1 MKAVSLFSGIGGFEI
16 AMQRAGIEVVASC
29 EIDKKARQ
37 LLEARFP
44 LTNHYEDVTKL
55 TGEQLKKDGYDGS
68 NGIITAGFP
77 CQDLSVAGLRKG
89 LDGKRSGLFWEIIR
103 IIDETHPKFVIL
115 ENVPGLLSSKRGQD
129 MGIVITALVDRGYGV
144 CWRVLDSQNFGVPQ
158 RRRRVFIVA
167 SLGDHKGPVQILFEP
182 ESLPRNTQQ
191 SRSKRKKIADATETN
206 SAETSESIDHVLFEA
221 TRIGDPRF
229 YKNISP
235 TMAARWGTG
244 GNNVP
249 LLTVPIQD
257 GRNITKKQNG
267 LGVGEENAPSYTLDA
282 TGSQAVAYAMHGGMI
297 GRKLENGPSGSGFKD
312 ANEPSFTLTA
322 SSHSIHGVVVAQE
335 INSFTGSSFG
345 QYKKGVGTLRA
356 NGGDLGG
363 GSENLVTTNSVRR
376 LTPIECERLQGFPDG
391 WTAGQPDSA
400 RYKQLGNAVTVP
412 VVEWI
417 MNRVVKLS
425 MATEAD
431 SKKKLWLD

>member
-1 MKAVSLFSGIGGFEI
+1 MKAISLFSGIGGFEL
-16 AMQRAGIEVVASC
+16 AMQRAGIEVIGSC

-37 LLEARFP
+37 LLQARFP
-44 LTNHYEDVTKL
+44 LSNHYENVTEL
-55 TGEQLKKDGYDGS
+55 SGEQLKKDGFDGA

-89 LDGKRSGLFWEIIR
+89 LAGKRSGLFWEIIR

-115 ENVPGLLSSKRGQD
+115 ENVPGLLSSQQGRD

-167 SLGDHKGPVQILFEP
+167 SLGDHRGPVQILFEP
-182 ESLPRNTQQ
+182 ESLPRNLEQ
-191 SRSKRKKIADATETN
+191 SRSKRKKVTDRTETS

-249 LLTVPIQD
+249 LLAFP
-257 GRNITKKQNG
+257 
-267 LGVGEENAPSYTLDA
+267 
-282 TGSQAVAYAMHGGMI
+282 MHGGMI

-312 ANEPSFTLTA
+312 ANEPSFTLTS
-322 SSHSIHGVVVAQE
+322 SSHAVHGVVVAQE

-376 LTPIECERLQGFPDG
+376 LTPVECERLQGFPDG

-417 MNRVVKLS
+417 INRMVKLS
-425 MATEAD
+425 MATEANKNE
-431 SKKKLWLD
+431 SLWLD

>member
-182 ESLPRNTQQ
+182 ESLPRNTEQ
-191 SRSKRKKIADATETN
+191 SRSKRKKITDRTETS

-249 LLTVPIQD
+249 LL
-257 GRNITKKQNG
+257 
-267 LGVGEENAPSYTLDA
+267 AFS
-282 TGSQAVAYAMHGGMI
+282 MHGGMI

-312 ANEPSFTLTA
+312 ANEPSFTLTS
-322 SSHSIHGVVVAQE
+322 SSHSIHGVVVAQKQ
-335 INSFTGSSFG
+335 SHSK
-345 QYKKGVGTLRA
+345 YKMDQKTSTLTSHEHKQFS
-356 NGGDLGG
+356 DLVID
-363 GSENLVTTNSVRR
+363 EKVRR
-376 LTPIECERLQGFPDG
+376 LTPTECERLQGFPDG

-417 MNRVVKLS
+417 INRVVKLS

>member
-1 MKAVSLFSGIGGFEI
+1 MKAISLFSGIGGFEL
-16 AMQRAGIEVVASC
+16 AMQRAGIEVIGSC

-37 LLEARFP
+37 LLQARFP
-44 LTNHYEDVTKL
+44 LSNHYENVTEL
-55 TGEQLKKDGYDGS
+55 TGEQLKKDGFDGA

-89 LDGKRSGLFWEIIR
+89 LAGKRSGLFWEIIR

-115 ENVPGLLSSKRGQD
+115 ENVPGLLSSQQGRD

-167 SLGDHKGPVQILFEP
+167 SLGDHRGPVQILFEP
-182 ESLPRNTQQ
+182 ESLPRNLGQ
-191 SRSKRKKIADATETN
+191 SRSKRKKVTDRTETS

-249 LLTVPIQD
+249 LLAFP
-257 GRNITKKQNG
+257 
-267 LGVGEENAPSYTLDA
+267 
-282 TGSQAVAYAMHGGMI
+282 MHGGMI

-312 ANEPSFTLTA
+312 ANEPSFTLTS
-322 SSHSIHGVVVAQE
+322 SSHSIHGVVVADNPIPIQDGRE
-335 INSFTGSSFG
+335 INKSQNGSGIGNQNSPAFTLDTIGA
-345 QYKKGVGTLRA
+345 QAVA
-356 NGGDLGG
+356 
-363 GSENLVTTNSVRR
+363 TNIVRR

-400 RYKQLGNAVTVP
+400 RYKQLGNAMTVP

-417 MNRVVKLS
+417 INRMVKLS
-425 MATEAD
+425 MATEANKNE
-431 SKKKLWLD
+431 SLWLD

>member
-37 LLEARFP
+37 LLQARFP

-103 IIDETHPKFVIL
+103 IIDETHPQFVIL

-191 SRSKRKKIADATETN
+191 SRSKRKKITDRTETS

-229 YKNISP
+229 YKNICP

-249 LLTVPIQD
+249 LLAFP
-257 GRNITKKQNG
+257 
-267 LGVGEENAPSYTLDA
+267 
-282 TGSQAVAYAMHGGMI
+282 MHGGMI
-297 GRKLENGPSGSGFKD
+297 GRKLANGPSGSGFKD
-312 ANEPSFTLTA
+312 ANEPSFTLTS

-363 GSENLVTTNSVRR
+363 GSENLVTTNGVRR

-417 MNRVVKLS
+417 INRVVKLS
-425 MATEAD
+425 MATEAN

>member
-1 MKAVSLFSGIGGFEI
+1 MKAISLFSGIGGFEL
-16 AMQRAGIEVVASC
+16 AMQRAGIEVIGSC

-37 LLEARFP
+37 LLQARFP
-44 LTNHYEDVTKL
+44 LSNHYENVTEL
-55 TGEQLKKDGYDGS
+55 TGEQLKKDGFDGA

-89 LDGKRSGLFWEIIR
+89 LAGKRSGLFWEIIR

-115 ENVPGLLSSKRGQD
+115 ENVPGLLSSQQGRD

-167 SLGDHKGPVQILFEP
+167 SLGDHRGPVQILFEP
-182 ESLPRNTQQ
+182 ESLPRNLEQ
-191 SRSKRKKIADATETN
+191 SRSQRKKVTDRTETS

-249 LLTVPIQD
+249 LLAFP
-257 GRNITKKQNG
+257 
-267 LGVGEENAPSYTLDA
+267 
-282 TGSQAVAYAMHGGMI
+282 MHGGMI

-312 ANEPSFTLTA
+312 ANEPSFTLTS
-322 SSHSIHGVVVAQE
+322 SSHAVHGVVVAQE

-376 LTPIECERLQGFPDG
+376 LTPVECERLQGFPDG

-417 MNRVVKLS
+417 INRMVKLS
-425 MATEAD
+425 MATEANKNE
-431 SKKKLWLD
+431 SLWLD

>member
-37 LLEARFP
+37 LLKARFP

-249 LLTVPIQD
+249 LLAFP
-257 GRNITKKQNG
+257 
-267 LGVGEENAPSYTLDA
+267 
-282 TGSQAVAYAMHGGMI
+282 MHGGMI

-312 ANEPSFTLTA
+312 ANEPSFTLTS

>member
-1 MKAVSLFSGIGGFEI
+1 MKAISLFSGIGGFEL
-16 AMQRAGIEVVASC
+16 AMQRAGIEVIGSC

-37 LLEARFP
+37 LLQARFP
-44 LTNHYEDVTKL
+44 LSNHYENVTEL
-55 TGEQLKKDGYDGS
+55 TGEQLKKDGFDGA

-89 LDGKRSGLFWEIIR
+89 LAGKRSGLFWEIIR

-115 ENVPGLLSSKRGQD
+115 ENVPGLLSSQQGRD

-167 SLGDHKGPVQILFEP
+167 SLGDHRGPVQILFES
-182 ESLPRNTQQ
+182 ESLPRNLEQ
-191 SRSKRKKIADATETN
+191 SRSKRKKITDRTETS
-206 SAETSESIDHVLFEA
+206 SAKTSESIDHVLFEA

-249 LLTVPIQD
+249 LLAFP
-257 GRNITKKQNG
+257 
-267 LGVGEENAPSYTLDA
+267 
-282 TGSQAVAYAMHGGMI
+282 MHGGMI

-312 ANEPSFTLTA
+312 ANEPSFTLTS
-322 SSHSIHGVVVAQE
+322 SSHAVHGVVVAQE

-363 GSENLVTTNSVRR
+363 GSENLVTTNIVRR
-376 LTPIECERLQGFPDG
+376 LTPVECERLQGFPDG

-417 MNRVVKLS
+417 INRMVKLS
-425 MATEAD
+425 MATEANKNE
-431 SKKKLWLD
+431 SLWLD

>member
-1 MKAVSLFSGIGGFEI
+1 MKAISLFSGIGGFEL
-16 AMQRAGIEVVASC
+16 AMQRAGIEVIGSC

-37 LLEARFP
+37 LLQARFP
-44 LTNHYEDVTKL
+44 LSNHYENVTEL
-55 TGEQLKKDGYDGS
+55 TGEQLKKDGFDGA

-89 LDGKRSGLFWEIIR
+89 LAGKRSGLFWEIIR

-115 ENVPGLLSSKRGQD
+115 ENVPGLLSSQQGRD

-167 SLGDHKGPVQILFEP
+167 SLGDHRGPVQILFEP
-182 ESLPRNTQQ
+182 ESLPRNLEQ
-191 SRSKRKKIADATETN
+191 SRSKRKKITDRTKTS

-249 LLTVPIQD
+249 LLAFP
-257 GRNITKKQNG
+257 
-267 LGVGEENAPSYTLDA
+267 
-282 TGSQAVAYAMHGGMI
+282 MHGGMI
-297 GRKLENGPSGSGFKD
+297 NRKLENGPSGSGFKD
-312 ANEPSFTLTA
+312 ANEPSFTLTS
-322 SSHSIHGVVVAQE
+322 SSHAVHGVVVAQE

-376 LTPIECERLQGFPDG
+376 LTPVECERLQGFPDG

-417 MNRVVKLS
+417 INRMVKLS
-425 MATEAD
+425 MATEANKNE
-431 SKKKLWLD
+431 SLWLD

>member
-1 MKAVSLFSGIGGFEI
+1 MKAISLFSGIGGFEL
-16 AMQRAGIEVVASC
+16 AMQRAGIDVIGSC

-37 LLEARFP
+37 LLQARFP
-44 LTNHYEDVTKL
+44 LSNHYENVTEL
-55 TGEQLKKDGYDGS
+55 TGEQLKKDGFDGA

-89 LDGKRSGLFWEIIR
+89 LAGKRSGLFWEIIR

-115 ENVPGLLSSKRGQD
+115 ENVPGLLSSQQGRD

-167 SLGDHKGPVQILFEP
+167 SLGDHRGPVQILFEP
-182 ESLPRNTQQ
+182 ESLPRNLEQ
-191 SRSKRKKIADATETN
+191 SRSKRKKVTDRTETS

-249 LLTVPIQD
+249 LLAFP
-257 GRNITKKQNG
+257 
-267 LGVGEENAPSYTLDA
+267 
-282 TGSQAVAYAMHGGMI
+282 MHGGMI

-312 ANEPSFTLTA
+312 ANEPSFTLTS
-322 SSHSIHGVVVAQE
+322 SSHAVHGVVVAQKQ
-335 INSFTGSSFG
+335 SHA
-345 QYKKGVGTLRA
+345 QYKMDKKTSTLTSHEAKQFSDLVIVDNTIPIQDGREIKKSQ
-356 NGGDLGG
+356 NGSGIGKQNSPAFTLDTIGAQA
-363 GSENLVTTNSVRR
+363 VATNIVRR

-417 MNRVVKLS
+417 INRMVKLS
-425 MATEAD
+425 MATEANKNE
-431 SKKKLWLD
+431 SLWLD